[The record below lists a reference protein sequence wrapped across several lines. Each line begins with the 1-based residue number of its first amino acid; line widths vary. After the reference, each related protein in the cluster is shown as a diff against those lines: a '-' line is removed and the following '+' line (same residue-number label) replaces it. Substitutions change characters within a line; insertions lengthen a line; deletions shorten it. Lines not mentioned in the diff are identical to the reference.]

1 MSETRRD
8 RFLKRISTIGGGTR
22 DQIQM
27 MLGGMVLDLRDLVER
42 GMFSDEEMAI
52 VVPFHDKVEEL
63 WRNTIV
69 SKPPMDPFLMAAG
82 LRQLR
87 AACVG
92 PVAGFQPRLDQ
103 AVEKAT
109 VFAASGKHGSGKK

>member
-8 RFLKRISTIGGGTR
+8 RFLKRISTVGEGTR

-27 MLGGMVLDLRDLVER
+27 MLGGIVFDLRDFVER
-42 GMFSDEEMAI
+42 GMFSDEEMDV

-63 WRNTIV
+63 WRHTIV
-69 SKPPMDPFLMAAG
+69 SNPPMDPHLMAAG

-92 PVAGFQPRLDQ
+92 PVAGFQLRLDQ

-109 VFAASGKHGSGKK
+109 AFAASWKHGSSKK